1 MGLEYEKKKYEILKG
16 MFEAYHKELLEDR
29 ERALDMPVET
39 DNGFNVEREKLIE
52 DIDEKLDIFKKHFKY
67 LIFFRY

>member
-1 MGLEYEKKKYEILKG
+1 MSLEYEKKKFAILNE

-29 ERALDMPVET
+29 LRALDMPIET

-52 DIDEKLDIFKKHFKY
+52 DIDEKLDIFKNILKNHT
-67 LIFFRY
+67 LQS